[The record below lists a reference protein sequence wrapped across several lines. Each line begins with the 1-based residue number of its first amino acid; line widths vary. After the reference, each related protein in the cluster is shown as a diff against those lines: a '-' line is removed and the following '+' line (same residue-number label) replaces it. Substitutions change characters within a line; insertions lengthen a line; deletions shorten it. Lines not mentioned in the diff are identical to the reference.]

1 VHGKLPL
8 LAGEGDVIELA
19 AALVGA
25 LLHLFFLVIQKF
37 GVRQAPVW
45 RTCSLRGRN
54 QPGVE

>member
-8 LAGEGDVIELA
+8 LVGEGNVIELA

-25 LLHLFFLVIQKF
+25 LSHLFFFVIQKF
-37 GVRQAPVW
+37 GVRRAPVW

-54 QPGVE
+54 QLGVE